1 MKRTVLT
8 VAASALMLSGCATL
22 FADKTDTVTINS
34 EPAGAEV
41 YEGATLLGKTPL
53 THTFRRTSVAQRKL
67 RIKATGYAT
76 HELGLSKDIEPVAFL
91 NFGFIST
98 TMGAT
103 SWGIDYSSGA
113 MFRIEPSSYFVDLQ
127 AAGKKQSY
135 RDRKRRERIQFVLRN
150 RHSLSR
156 DIAQGNGPYL
166 TSYYQLAETD
176 ASYDAFRTHVQHS
189 AVALLSEGDGIGL
202 YRRLD
207 ELLPSRR

>member
-8 VAASALMLSGCATL
+8 VAASAVMLSGCATM
-22 FADKTDTVTINS
+22 FANKTDTVTINS

-41 YEGATLLGKTPL
+41 YDGATLLGKTPL
-53 THTFRRTSVAQRKL
+53 THTFSRTSVAQRKL
-67 RIKATGYAT
+67 RIKAPGYAT
-76 HELGLSKDIEPVAFL
+76 HELALSKDVEPVAFL
-91 NFGFIST
+91 NFGFIFT

-103 SWGIDYSSGA
+103 SWGIDYSTGA
-113 MFRIEPSSYFVDLQ
+113 MFRIEPSSYFVDLE
-127 AAGKKQSY
+127 AAGKQQSF

-156 DIAQGNGPYL
+156 DIAQGDGPYL

-176 ASYDAFRTHVQHS
+176 VSYDAFRAHIHHS
-189 AVALLSEGDGIGL
+189 ADALISESDGIGL

-207 ELLPSRR
+207 DLLTPHP